1 MDDTRRPAVRVIR
14 AGEWREH
21 KALRL
26 AALRDPVAHLAY
38 AETYEAA
45 AAQPDAFYQARTA
58 GAAEGGTAVR
68 QFVAEVPGQRGVW
81 AGSATV
87 LMEEAGEKDFLGRPI
102 ACRQGQV
109 VGVFVRPEYRGSG
122 VVEELF
128 EAAVAWA
135 YERGAERVRLY
146 VHERNERA
154 IRAYRRLG
162 FEPSG
167 VRVPKGP
174 DDVELEFVLAKAKAA
189 G

>member
-1 MDDTRRPAVRVIR
+1 MHETARPVVRVIR
-14 AGEWREH
+14 SDEWREH

-26 AALRDPVAHLAY
+26 AALKDPVAPLAY
-38 AETYEAA
+38 AETYETA

-68 QFVAEVPGQRGVW
+68 QFVAEVPGTHEVW

-87 LMEEAGEKDFLGRPI
+87 LMEEPGETDFLGRAI
-102 ACRQGQV
+102 ERRQGQI
-109 VGVFVRPEYRGSG
+109 VGVFVRPEYRGTG
-122 VVEELF
+122 LVEELF

-135 YERGAERVRLY
+135 YDRGAERVRLY

-162 FEPSG
+162 FAPSG
-167 VRVPKGP
+167 VRVPKGV
-174 DDVELEFVLAKAKAA
+174 DDMELEFVLARA
-189 G
+189 

>member
-1 MDDTRRPAVRVIR
+1 MSDTRRPVVRVIR
-14 AGEWREH
+14 AEEWRQH

-26 AALRDPVAHLAY
+26 AALQDPVAPLAY

-68 QFVAEVPGQRGVW
+68 QFVAEVPGEHEVW

-87 LMEEAGEKDFLGRPI
+87 LMEEPGEKDFLGRAI
-102 ACRQGQV
+102 EHRQAQV

-122 VVEELF
+122 LVEELF
-128 EAAVAWA
+128 GVAVAWA

-162 FEPSG
+162 FEFSG
-167 VRVPKGP
+167 VRVAKG
-174 DDVELEFVLAKAKAA
+174 DDVELEFVLARA
-189 G
+189 

>member
-1 MDDTRRPAVRVIR
+1 MDETRRPVVRVIR
-14 AGEWREH
+14 ADEWREH

-26 AALRDPVAHLAY
+26 AALKDPVAPLAF

-68 QFVAEVPGQRGVW
+68 QFVAAVPGSEGVW
-81 AGSATV
+81 AGSVTV
-87 LMEEAGEKDFLGRPI
+87 LMEEPGGTDFLGRAI
-102 ACRQGQV
+102 ELRQAQV
-109 VGVFVRPEYRGSG
+109 VGVFVQPEHRGSG
-122 VVEELF
+122 LVEELF

-135 YERGAERVRLY
+135 WERGAERVRLY

-154 IRAYRRLG
+154 ARAYRRLG

-167 VRVPKGP
+167 VRVPKG
-174 DDVELEFVLAKAKAA
+174 DDVELEFVLAKA
-189 G
+189 